1 MKLTAHHIDIFEIQI
16 LFISSPVH
24 CDMKYCPNSDQK
36 DLGIYPELFTKRTV
50 VLLKMG
56 VINEK

>member
-1 MKLTAHHIDIFEIQI
+1 MKLTAHHIDIFDIQI

-24 CDMKYCPNSDQK
+24 YDMKYCPLSDQR
-36 DLGIYPELFTKRTV
+36 DFGIYPELFTKRTV
-50 VLLKMG
+50 VFLKMG

>member
-24 CDMKYCPNSDQK
+24 CDMKYSPLSDQR
-36 DLGIYPELFTKRTV
+36 DLRIYPELFTKRTV
-50 VLLKMG
+50 GFFIMG
-56 VINEK
+56 VFTEK